1 MKNQVSIFVF
11 LVAMFLPICAFAQF
25 ETAPNDPMNVKIGTL
40 SNGMKVYMSVYKDAP
55 RVQTLIATRAGSKND
70 PSDATGLAH
79 YLEHMLF
86 KGNSHFGTKDWAK
99 EKAEL
104 QVISDLYEKRR
115 KVTDAAERTRIYAQI
130 DSVSQLAA
138 GYAIANEYDKMMA
151 SIGAQGTNAFTWVE
165 QTVYV
170 EDVPSN
176 ELEKWAK
183 VEADRFQE
191 LTLRLF
197 HTELEA
203 VYEEFNIGQGRD
215 DNRVSELLFKELFPT
230 HTYGSQTTIGTSD
243 HLKNPSM
250 VKIHEYFNKYYVPN
264 NMAIILAGDLDPEK
278 TMTMLEKYFGVW
290 KRKEVPKWVSPIQAP
305 FTAPVKKEV
314 FGNEAPYLSMGYR
327 FAGVGTDDALKVE
340 LLSAVLNN
348 GQAGVLDLDLIQKQK
363 VLGISNYPMLLHDYS
378 ILNIDGKCREG
389 QTPEQVLELVLAE
402 IEKVKKGDFPDWL
415 ISAAVKYLKL
425 QDIKKVESNQ
435 GRAFSMLDAFITEQK
450 WADVNSKYDRMSK
463 ISKKELM
470 EFVTKNFGQNYVAI
484 FKRQGEA
491 KDIAKVEK
499 PKITPVPLNKVDKST
514 FKAEFDAIK
523 SAQLEPK
530 FIDFKKDMKTGKLK
544 NGVAFDYIKNP
555 DNPTFQ
561 LYYTVDM
568 GSIHDKTLPIAIK
581 LLPYLG
587 TSKYTSEQLQQEFF
601 KLGVS
606 FNVFAGEDRTYV
618 MLSGLEESFEKGT
631 ELFEHILANA
641 KPDQKALDGV
651 VDDIL
656 KEREDAAKDKTQLRR
671 ALSTY
676 GKFGPKSPLTNVL
689 NAKELKALK
698 ASDLTKKIKEL
709 TSFKHNVFYYG
720 TKTEPIANG
729 ILSKNHKAT
738 GAKEVPKPTEFT
750 QQPTDQP
757 QVFFVNFADM
767 PQAEVMMMSKDG
779 KFEPKIAAEA
789 ALYNEYFGGDMSS
802 VIFQEIRESRALAY
816 STWANYITPN
826 NQDRAYYM
834 QAYVGTQADKLKEAT
849 NGVLDLVKN
858 MPVQNERIEAA
869 KASMLKRIRNERITK
884 ADVYWSIRG
893 DKRMGYDHDSRQD
906 VYDRATK
913 MTPEDVAK
921 FQKEHIKDKNFVILV
936 VGDRKKLDLKYL
948 ETLGKVTELSVQ
960 DVLGY
965 DIHP

>member
-1 MKNQVSIFVF
+1 MKKNFFYGSFMAAF
-11 LVAMFLPICAFAQF
+11 LLPFCSFAQL
-25 ETAPNDPMNVKIGTL
+25 ETVPNDPMNVKIGTL

-70 PSDATGLAH
+70 PADATGLAH

-99 EKAEL
+99 EKVEL
-104 QVISDLYEKRR
+104 QVISDLYQKRR
-115 KVTDAAERTRIYAQI
+115 TVTDAAERTRIYAQI
-130 DSVSQLAA
+130 DSVSQVAA

-151 SIGAQGTNAFTWVE
+151 SIGAQGTNAFTWLE
-165 QTVYV
+165 ETVYV

-230 HTYGSQTTIGTSD
+230 HTYGSQTTIGTSE

-250 VKIHEYFNKYYVPN
+250 VKIHEYFDTYYVPN
-264 NMAIILAGDLDPEK
+264 NMAIILAGDFDPEK
-278 TMTMLEKYFGVW
+278 TMATLEKYFGVW
-290 KRKEVPKWVSPIQAP
+290 KRKDVPKWVSPVQAP
-305 FTAPVKKEV
+305 FKAPVKKEI
-314 FGNEAPYLSMGYR
+314 FGNEAPNLSLGYR
-327 FAGVGTDDALKVE
+327 FPGVGTDDALKLE
-340 LLSAVLNN
+340 LLTAVLNN

-363 VLGISNYPMLLHDYS
+363 VLGINNYAMFLHDYS
-378 ILNIDGKCREG
+378 IFEVDGKCREG
-389 QTPEQVLELVLAE
+389 QTPEQVLELFLKE

-415 ISAAVKYLKL
+415 VSAAVKYLKL

-435 GRAFSMLDAFITEQK
+435 GRAFTMLDAFITEQK
-450 WADVNSKYDRMSK
+450 WADVNTKYDRMSK
-463 ISKKELM
+463 ITKKELTD
-470 EFVTKNFGQNYVAI
+470 FVTKNFGENYVAI

-499 PKITPVPLNKVDKST
+499 PKITPVPLNKVDKSA

-530 FIDFKKDMKTGKLK
+530 FIDFKKDMKMGKLP
-544 NGVAFDYIKNP
+544 NGVSFDYIKNP

-568 GSIHDKTLPIAIK
+568 GANNDKELPIAIK

-587 TSKYTSEQLQQEFF
+587 TSKYTPDQLQQEFF

-618 MLSGLEESFEKGT
+618 MLSGLEESFDKGVA
-631 ELFEHILANA
+631 LFEHILANA
-641 KPDQKALDGV
+641 KPDQKVLAGV
-651 VDDIL
+651 IDDVL
-656 KEREDAAKDKTQLRR
+656 KEREDASKDKTQLRR
-671 ALSTY
+671 ALSSY

-689 NAKELKALK
+689 NTKELKALK
-698 ASDLTKKIKEL
+698 AKTLTDKIKNL
-709 TSFKHNVFYYG
+709 TTFKHNIFYYG
-720 TKTEPIANG
+720 TKTDAAASA
-729 ILSKNHKAT
+729 ILAKHHTAT

-757 QVFFVNFADM
+757 QVFVVNFADM
-767 PQAEVMMMSKDG
+767 PQAEIMMMAKDG
-779 KFEPKIAAEA
+779 KFDPKIAAES

-826 NQDRAYYM
+826 YQDRAYYM

-849 NGVLDLVKN
+849 AGVLDLVKN
-858 MPVQNERIEAA
+858 MPVQNDRIDAA

-884 ADVYWSIRG
+884 ADIYWTIRDG
-893 DKRMGYDHDSRQD
+893 KRMGYDHDPRKDTYEMAQ
-906 VYDRATK
+906 K
-913 MTPEDVAK
+913 MMPEDVVK

-936 VGDRKKLDLKYL
+936 VGDRKKLDTKYL

-965 DIHP
+965 DVHP